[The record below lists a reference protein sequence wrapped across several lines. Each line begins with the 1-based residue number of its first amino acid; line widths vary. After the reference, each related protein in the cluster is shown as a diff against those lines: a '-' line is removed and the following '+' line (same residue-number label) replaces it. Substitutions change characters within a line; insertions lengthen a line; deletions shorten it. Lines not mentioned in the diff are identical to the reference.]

1 MEGFS
6 SQLPFLLLM
15 IVIFFFFIILPQQR
29 RQKKEKKFMSSLKKG
44 DRIISKS
51 GMHGKIADVNEKD
64 DTCIVETLAGRI
76 KMERSAISL
85 DLSNKLNPIQNLS
98 FIIHTS

>member
-29 RQKKEKKFMSSLKKG
+29 RQKKEKKFMTSLKKG

-85 DLSNKLNPIQNLS
+85 DLSSKLNSIEKK
-98 FIIHTS
+98 

>member
-85 DLSNKLNPIQNLS
+85 DLSNKLNPIQKK
-98 FIIHTS
+98 

>member
-1 MEGFS
+1 
-6 SQLPFLLLM
+6 
-15 IVIFFFFIILPQQR
+15 
-29 RQKKEKKFMSSLKKG
+29 MSLLKKG

-85 DLSNKLNPIQNLS
+85 DLSNKLNPIQKK
-98 FIIHTS
+98 

>member
-15 IVIFFFFIILPQQR
+15 IVIFFFFIIIPQQR

-76 KMERSAISL
+76 KMERRAISL
-85 DLSNKLNPIQNLS
+85 DLSNKLNPIQKK
-98 FIIHTS
+98 